1 MSFNFMAT
9 VNIHSDFGARENK
22 ISLFPPFHL
31 LFTTGKNLLPISQ
44 ISVHLNKFQKSAT
57 CGTWSL
63 HLSASSATLLEM
75 QALRSSPD
83 MLSGVLGCGWCYEPV
98 LRVMLVPR

>member
-1 MSFNFMAT
+1 MFI

-22 ISLFPPFHL
+22 ISLFPLFSL
-31 LFTTGKNLLPISQ
+31 LLPTGKNLLPISQ

-63 HLSASSATLLEM
+63 HLSVSSATLLEM

-83 MLSGVLGCGWCYEPV
+83 MLSGVPGCGQCYEPV
-98 LRVMLVPR
+98 LWVMLVPR